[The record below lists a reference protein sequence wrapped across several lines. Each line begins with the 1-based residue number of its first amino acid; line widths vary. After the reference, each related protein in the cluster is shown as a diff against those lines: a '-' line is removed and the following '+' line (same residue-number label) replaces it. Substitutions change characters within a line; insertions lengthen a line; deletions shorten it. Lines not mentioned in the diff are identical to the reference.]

1 MNQIIKLFHPLK
13 GFRTLIVN
21 LILAIMPVLEMSEV
35 FDILPDNFEAPY
47 AIIIALVNVY
57 LRTITTTP
65 VGTS

>member
-1 MNQIIKLFHPLK
+1 MNQLIKLFRRLK
-13 GFRTLIVN
+13 GFRTLSVN
-21 LILAIMPVLEMSEV
+21 LVLAIMPVLEMSEM

-57 LRTITTTP
+57 LRTITSTP

>member
-1 MNQIIKLFHPLK
+1 MNQLIKLIHRLK
-13 GFRTLIVN
+13 GFRTLSVN

-57 LRTITTTP
+57 LRTITSTP